1 MQLYNSLT
9 RKLERFVPQT
19 AGEVGLYTCGPT
31 VYDYPHL
38 GNYSAYVRW
47 DTLDRALKENGYAVD
62 WVMNITD
69 VGHLTSDADEG
80 EDKLEK
86 GAKREGKTAWE
97 VAKFYMDDFML
108 GLNALNISTP
118 SHVVRATDHIE
129 EQIELIKRLE
139 EKGFT
144 YVIDDGVYFDTY
156 RFRNYGALAQL
167 DLENLQ
173 HGARV
178 EVNPQKRGATDFALW
193 KFSPKDTQR
202 DMEWDSPWGKG
213 FPGWHIECSAM
224 AMKYL
229 GDTLD
234 IHTGG
239 IDHLPVHHINE
250 IAQSEA
256 ATGKQFVNYW
266 LHANHIMVE
275 GSKISKSLGNGILLH
290 NLAEAGYDPLDVRML
305 LLQSHYRTQANFT
318 MGGLAGARQRRQSLQ
333 AFADLRFQTTGAG
346 EIDDLAFHET
356 KRVILEE
363 FNRDLHT
370 PEALAALSDLASKA
384 EAELV
389 ARDSKQSIDE
399 FVAFLDRVFGL
410 KLGESID
417 ITSEQKAKIK
427 EREAAR
433 SNKDFAVADRLRN
446 ELSAEKI
453 ELRDTPV
460 GTIWFRIF

>member
-47 DTLDRALKENGYAVD
+47 DTLDRTLKENGYAVD

-108 GLNALNISTP
+108 GLQALNISTP
-118 SHVVRATDHIE
+118 THVVRATDHIE

-156 RFRNYGALAQL
+156 RFRDYGALAQL

-193 KFSPKDTQR
+193 KFSPKNAKR

-256 ATGKQFVNYW
+256 ATGKKFVNYW

-275 GSKISKSLGNGILLH
+275 GSKISKSLGNGILLR
-290 NLAEAGYDPLDVRML
+290 NLAEADYDALDVRML

-333 AFADLRFQTTGAG
+333 AFADLRFQTTPAG

-363 FNRDLHT
+363 LNRDLHT

-389 ARDSKQSIDE
+389 ARGSKQSIEE

-410 KLGESID
+410 RLGESTD
-417 ITSEQKAKIK
+417 VTDEQKAKIK
-427 EREAAR
+427 AREDAR
-433 SNKDFAVADRLRN
+433 SSKDFAAADRLRN

-460 GTIWFRIF
+460 GTIWYRTL